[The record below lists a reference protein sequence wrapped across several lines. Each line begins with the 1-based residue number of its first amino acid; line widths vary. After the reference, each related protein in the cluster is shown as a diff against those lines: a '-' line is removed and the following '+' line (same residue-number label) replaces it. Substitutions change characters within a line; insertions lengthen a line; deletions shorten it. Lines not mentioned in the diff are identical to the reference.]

1 MWVYE
6 KELWKSGDIFVNEEK
21 LLRRVAGYSFAVML
35 LVIGLSFALRYKEE
49 YNVVNQERDATQ
61 MEERLYVEAT
71 PTMIPEVTVYPVE
84 SVVQDRHDAGEQVWE
99 VWQMLSPESMSA
111 LLEKVSDRC
120 VLIEKPSGS
129 IAGWEIE
136 ENLPYYQ
143 ITFKLYGAEENLHA
157 ASVLRMWNYSL
168 FFGTPE
174 EKEALKDF
182 SVLAYETEEGITSEV
197 TMTFD
202 KCYIPEVTEQEEYY
216 LIHLKKYSEVYD
228 KIVVLDAG
236 HGGKDPGAGAENYR
250 VKESQIAL
258 KLLLYLKDLLEQNT
272 DITVFCT
279 RTEDVYPTLE
289 ERANLALGMEA
300 DLFISWHCNA
310 AESTKR
316 SGTEMIYNALQG
328 QEDAFNSKSFAQLC
342 LDKLTEALETK
353 KRGLSDRQDL
363 HIVRRATMPVVLIET
378 AYLSNEKDL
387 AILKDEEKLQAAAY
401 AIYEAV
407 LTAYERM
414 EENN

>member
-1 MWVYE
+1 M
-6 KELWKSGDIFVNEEK
+6 NEERM
-21 LLRRVAGYSFAVML
+21 LRRITGYSFAVML
-35 LVIGLSFALRYKEE
+35 LTICLSFALRYKEE
-49 YNVVNQERDATQ
+49 YNVVDQERDATQ
-61 MEERLYVEAT
+61 MEELLYVEAT
-71 PTMIPEVTVYPVE
+71 PTLIPEVTLYPIE
-84 SVVQDRHDAGEQVWE
+84 SVAQDRHDVEEQVWE
-99 VWQMLSPESMSA
+99 VWQMISPESMSA

-120 VLIEKPSGS
+120 VLIEKPEGNE
-129 IAGWEIE
+129 ATWEIE

-143 ITFKLYGAEENLHA
+143 ITFKLHGAKENLQA
-157 ASVLRMWNYSL
+157 ASVLRMWNDSL
-168 FFGTPE
+168 FFGVPE
-174 EKEALKDF
+174 ENEILKDF
-182 SVLAYETEEGITSEV
+182 SVLSYETENGIASEV
-197 TMTFD
+197 SLTFD
-202 KCYIPEVTEQEEYY
+202 KCYVPEVEEQEEYY

-228 KIVVLDAG
+228 KIIVLDAG

-258 KLLLYLKDLLEQNT
+258 KLLLYLKELLENNT

-310 AESTKR
+310 SESTKR

-342 LDKLTEALETK
+342 LDNLTDALGTK

-387 AILKDEEKLQAAAY
+387 EILKNDEKLQAAAQ

-414 EENN
+414 KENN